1 MMEKVVA
8 TTDISD
14 LVGQVEGVIY
24 GTQNTAIELSHIL
37 ISNYLEN
44 TQPTTREEMLLFAHN
59 YKHIQT
65 LVDAILRYEC
75 ETQEHLGEIKKA
87 IMELK

>member
-1 MMEKVVA
+1 MEKVVA
-8 TTDISD
+8 TTDMLE
-14 LVGQVEGVIY
+14 LVGQVEEIIY

-44 TQPTTREEMLLFAHN
+44 EQPKAREEMLLFAYN

-65 LVDAILRYEC
+65 LVDAILQYEY
-75 ETQEHLGEIKKA
+75 ETQERLNEIKKT
-87 IMELK
+87 MLELK